1 MAENFLEGGEPVR
14 PVKCSVVFNF
24 SLCALATA
32 HGTLRDVIRMSYM
45 TSWGDDVHTEAGRR
59 WFIHWCLHGLHWCKQ
74 VYEKTLHCVCFRRQ
88 FTMSELEPAST
99 SAPTNSTSTETTQN
113 ASEIPVKSENQQHL
127 YMDFSS
133 DIPPVLP
140 TDSQLGGEGIKPDSQ
155 VVRKVDPRQQWIN
168 KDSTKPYYCKLCD
181 FNMESMEVGAFW
193 RSFILAC

>member
-1 MAENFLEGGEPVR
+1 
-14 PVKCSVVFNF
+14 
-24 SLCALATA
+24 
-32 HGTLRDVIRMSYM
+32 
-45 TSWGDDVHTEAGRR
+45 
-59 WFIHWCLHGLHWCKQ
+59 
-74 VYEKTLHCVCFRRQ
+74 
-88 FTMSELEPAST
+88 MSELEPAST

-113 ASEIPVKSENQQHL
+113 ASEIPVKSDNQQHL

-140 TDSQLGGEGIKPDSQ
+140 TDSQLGGDGIKPDSQ
-155 VVRKVDPRQQWIN
+155 VVRKIDPRQQWIN